1 MAAAPHYG
9 TLPDAA
15 ASATPPDQPNQG
27 VVNTDQGV
35 PQLATGGG
43 SGGDHRT
50 PSPNLNPSPNPNLN
64 PNPDP
69 NPNPNPNP
77 NSSPNPSPNPTPNP
91 SPYP

>member
-43 SGGDHRT
+43 SGGDHRI
-50 PSPNLNPSPNPNLN
+50 
-64 PNPDP
+64 
-69 NPNPNPNP
+69 
-77 NSSPNPSPNPTPNP
+77 
-91 SPYP
+91 